1 MATTVK
7 SISEKMGINPSLEK
21 IINKYRAVDLNRPMS
36 DKELLVRSIIL
47 NLIKSSNNGGYQFT
61 ADTIRRRFFDV
72 ESKNLTPSLLAFYKQ
87 ADEKE
92 LSSEDCPELN
102 KNKISSIGGK
112 NFINDDIVIKICG
125 HITLTTDFKILPLAQ
140 QSGKYV
146 YRLVKENNFF
156 YEKKVKEIEI
166 EEEESDVKKILN
178 VAEQANLGKEE
189 LKTLLAKMAEKF
201 NQIEGEKV
209 HLQFGLKVK

>member
-21 IINKYRAVDLNRPMS
+21 IINKYRAVDSNRPMS
-36 DKELLVRSIIL
+36 DKELLVKSIVL

-156 YEKKVKEIEI
+156 YEKKVKIELK
-166 EEEESDVKKILN
+166 EEGSDVEKILN

>member
-156 YEKKVKEIEI
+156 YEKKVKIELK
-166 EEEESDVKKILN
+166 EEESDVEKILN

-201 NQIEGEKV
+201 NRIEGEKV

>member
-36 DKELLVRSIIL
+36 DKELLVKSIVL

-87 ADEKE
+87 ADEQG
-92 LSSEDCPELN
+92 LSSEQSPELN
-102 KNKISSIGGK
+102 KMNKMSSIGSK
-112 NFINDDIVIKICG
+112 NFINDDILIKICG

-146 YRLVKENNFF
+146 YRFVKENNFF
-156 YEKKVKEIEI
+156 YEKKVKIELK
-166 EEEESDVKKILN
+166 EEESDVEKILN

-201 NQIEGEKV
+201 NRIEGEKV

>member
-1 MATTVK
+1 MAITVK

-36 DKELLVRSIIL
+36 DKELLIRSIII
-47 NLIKSSNNGGYQFT
+47 NLIKSSKNGGYQFT
-61 ADTIRRRFFDV
+61 ADTLRRRFFDV
-72 ESKNLTPSLLAFYKQ
+72 ESKDLTPSLLAFYKQ
-87 ADEKE
+87 ADEQG
-92 LSSEDCPELN
+92 LSSADCAELN
-102 KNKISSIGGK
+102 KLKTMSSIGSK
-112 NFINDDIVIKICG
+112 NFINDDILIKVCG

-140 QSGKYV
+140 QSGKYI
-146 YRLVKENNFF
+146 YRLVKEDNFF
-156 YEKKVKEIEI
+156 YEKKVKIEMK
-166 EEEESDVKKILN
+166 EEESDVEKILN

-201 NQIEGEKV
+201 NRIEGEKV